1 MIKECNFISVS
12 RTCWL
17 QFCCNMP
24 QGPLFSAHRGM
35 LLLRSFISSS
45 NQGGTPKNGSIIS
58 TFNWSA
64 LHPTWTNYSTWIC
77 SKTVQPT
84 ECAEKPFG
92 TPKTMHD
99 STIFWCL
106 IDGQVTPPLSPHG
119 HEMRALQQ
127 LWEQKEVLS
136 LWCIC
141 KDIIFWCFFVSFLL
155 FCCNDIF
162 WPIFWGEVDSWCAQ
176 VAGFLAASGPKAL
189 PKLPGTK
196 FDEEDWLSKKNV
208 SLYHRSFFFVRS
220 FFFFLLL
227 LLLLLLFKAWF
238 CCTQGEASAKSCWT
252 FSRSIAGSYTSGRE
266 LSDLKITT
274 GFGEFC

>member
-1 MIKECNFISVS
+1 MSVS

-24 QGPLFSAHRGM
+24 HGPLFSAHRGI

-84 ECAEKPFG
+84 KCAEKPFG

-119 HEMRALQQ
+119 HELRALQQ
-127 LWEQKEVLS
+127 LWEQKEVLENCDAFVKIS
-136 LWCIC
+136 SSGVFLFLSCSFVVMIYMLAH
-141 KDIIFWCFFVSFLL
+141 FFGGRWTHDVSRWL
-155 FCCNDIF
+155 
-162 WPIFWGEVDSWCAQ
+162 DSWQPLGQRLYQNCRAPN
-176 VAGFLAASGPKAL
+176 LM
-189 PKLPGTK
+189 
-196 FDEEDWLSKKNV
+196 KKTD
-208 SLYHRSFFFVRS
+208 SQRRTYHCITRV
-220 FFFFLLL
+220 FFL
-227 LLLLLLFKAWF
+227 
-238 CCTQGEASAKSCWT
+238 
-252 FSRSIAGSYTSGRE
+252 
-266 LSDLKITT
+266 
-274 GFGEFC
+274 

>member
-24 QGPLFSAHRGM
+24 QGPLFSAHRGI

-84 ECAEKPFG
+84 KCAEKPFG

-106 IDGQVTPPLSPHG
+106 IDSQVTPPLSPHG
-119 HEMRALQQ
+119 HELRALQQ
-127 LWEQKEVLS
+127 LWEQKEVLENCDAFVKIS
-136 LWCIC
+136 SSGVFLFLSFSFVVMIY
-141 KDIIFWCFFVSFLL
+141 FGPFFF
-155 FCCNDIF
+155 
-162 WPIFWGEVDSWCAQ
+162 GEVDSWCAQ
-176 VAGFLAASGPKAL
+176 VARFLAASGPKAL

-208 SLYHRSFFFVRS
+208 SLYHRSFS
-220 FFFFLLL
+220 FL
-227 LLLLLLFKAWF
+227 
-238 CCTQGEASAKSCWT
+238 
-252 FSRSIAGSYTSGRE
+252 
-266 LSDLKITT
+266 
-274 GFGEFC
+274 